1 MSVDRPKSAEKL
13 LVKFLDKPP
22 EHHDSF
28 KVVYDEPGSHER
40 LAEVTYCSVWNAC
53 DHYEEQW
60 FHRDGGPPDG
70 YVLTLTTTSDEY
82 YVRWAR
88 ALYDRGGLWLP
99 EPGPWRFRGAT
110 DGWENTMSLREV
122 TFNTTYQVEK
132 ETA

>member
-22 EHHDSF
+22 EYHDSF
-28 KVVYDEPGSHER
+28 KVVYDEPGSHEM
-40 LAEVTYCSVWNAC
+40 LAEVDYHSVWNAC
-53 DHYEEQW
+53 DHYEEVW
-60 FHRDGGPPDG
+60 FKDDNGASHG
-70 YVLTLTTTSDEY
+70 YALTLTTTSNEY

-88 ALYDRGGLWLP
+88 ALHDRGGLRLP
-99 EPGPWRFRGAT
+99 EPGPWRFMDAT